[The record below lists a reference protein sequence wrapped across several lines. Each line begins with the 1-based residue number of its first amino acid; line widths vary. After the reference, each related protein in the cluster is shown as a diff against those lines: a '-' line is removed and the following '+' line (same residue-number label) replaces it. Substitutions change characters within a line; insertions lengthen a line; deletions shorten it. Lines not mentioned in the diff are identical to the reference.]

1 MLSCLLS
8 LIIGGNLET
17 GATKM
22 TRYSSLASSIF
33 VNRKKRNTMDPN
45 LVRLTVTVSQH
56 RERLRESPCLSQL
69 FTFYLV
75 ISSEKQLNRL
85 LIIVKPL
92 RLI

>member
-1 MLSCLLS
+1 
-8 LIIGGNLET
+8 
-17 GATKM
+17 
-22 TRYSSLASSIF
+22 
-33 VNRKKRNTMDPN
+33 MDPN

-56 RERLRESPCLSQL
+56 REGHRESPCLSQH

>member
-1 MLSCLLS
+1 MSLLV
-8 LIIGGNLET
+8 GGNLET
-17 GATKM
+17 LTKM
-22 TRYSSLASSIF
+22 TRYNFVASSIF

-45 LVRLTVTVSQH
+45 LVRLTVTLSQH
-56 RERLRESPCLSQL
+56 REQRGLQRISLFIAA

-85 LIIVKPL
+85 LIIVKTL